1 MKAWFQAL
9 SERER
14 NLVLLSG
21 FLLVVLLAYFYG
33 WRPLLSYH
41 SELERDIKLTLEDRE
56 FIKQAEGQVQFLEQA
71 KQSKKVVDT
80 ATSVQLLAN
89 PLLKRYKLDNANK
102 VGLRSEA
109 KSKDVVSIR
118 MEKAPFDALINFIG
132 AMEQQ
137 HNIKVSNMAL
147 VPTKTAGVTSAQ
159 VTLER

>member
-14 NLVLLSG
+14 NLVLLGG
-21 FLLVVLLAYFYG
+21 FVLVALLAYFYG
-33 WRPLLSYH
+33 WKPLLRYH

-56 FIKQAEGQVQFLEQA
+56 FIKQAEEQVQFLEQA
-71 KQSKKVVDT
+71 AQNERTVDT

-89 PLLKRYKLDNANK
+89 PLLKRYKLDDADE

-118 MEKAPFDALINFIG
+118 MENAPFDALINFIG
-132 AMEQQ
+132 AMELE
-137 HNIKVSNMAL
+137 HNIKVSSMAL

>member
-21 FLLVVLLAYFYG
+21 FLLVALLAYFYG
-33 WRPLLSYH
+33 WRPLKAYH
-41 SELERDIKLTLEDRE
+41 AELERDISLTLEDRE
-56 FIKQAEGQVQFLEQA
+56 FIKQAQGQVQFLEQA
-71 KQSKKVVDT
+71 KQSRKVVDT

-102 VGLRSEA
+102 VGVRSEA

-118 MEKAPFDALINFIG
+118 MENAPFDALIGFIG

-137 HNIKVSNMAL
+137 YNVKVSNMAL
-147 VPTKTAGVTSAQ
+147 VPTKTVGVTSAQ

>member
-1 MKAWFQAL
+1 MKAWFLAL

-21 FLLVVLLAYFYG
+21 FLLVALLAYFYG
-33 WRPLLSYH
+33 WKPLLTYH
-41 SELERDIKLTLEDRE
+41 SELERDIKLTLEDRD

-71 KQSKKVVDT
+71 KQNQKVVDT

-102 VGLRSEA
+102 VGVRSEA

-118 MEKAPFDALINFIG
+118 MENAPFDALINFIG

>member
-14 NLVLLSG
+14 NLVLLGG
-21 FLLVVLLAYFYG
+21 FVLVALLAYFYG
-33 WRPLLSYH
+33 WKPLLRYH

-56 FIKQAEGQVQFLEQA
+56 FIKQAEEQVQFLEQA
-71 KQSKKVVDT
+71 AQSERTVDT

-89 PLLKRYKLDNANK
+89 PLLKRYKLDDADE

-118 MEKAPFDALINFIG
+118 MENAPFDALINFIG
-132 AMEQQ
+132 AMELE
-137 HNIKVSNMAL
+137 HNIKVSSMAL

>member
-21 FLLVVLLAYFYG
+21 FLLVALLAYFYG
-33 WRPLLSYH
+33 WKPLLRYH

-56 FIKQAEGQVQFLEQA
+56 FIEQAEGQVQFLEQA

-89 PLLKRYKLDNANK
+89 PLLKRYKLDNSNK
-102 VGLRSEA
+102 VGVRSEA

-118 MEKAPFDALINFIG
+118 MENAPFDALINFIG

-147 VPTKTAGVTSAQ
+147 VPTKIAGVTSAQ